1 MPAAAIDR
9 MEVPTRTWAA
19 QQGLKSGYGLG
30 SYSSVQDG
38 FVYHGHSGAVDGG
51 LTELAYLPDSVVGYF
66 YSINT
71 GNGDA
76 AMKIGKAIR
85 AYITRDLRK
94 PPLPT
99 VAPLPANASSY
110 AGWYMPNSSR
120 DESSYFAERL
130 VGMIHVRIEDGR
142 LLLTSLT
149 GPNRVLVPVAGIQFR
164 QLSARLPQPNY

>member
-1 MPAAAIDR
+1 MAAYLSFYLHRGAVNGTQVMPAAAIDR

-110 AGWYMPNSSR
+110 AGWYIPNSSS

-130 VGMIHVRIEDGR
+130 VGKRVRMPRARMR
-142 LLLTSLT
+142 LNKLL
-149 GPNRVLVPVAGIQFR
+149 AF
-164 QLSARLPQPNY
+164 